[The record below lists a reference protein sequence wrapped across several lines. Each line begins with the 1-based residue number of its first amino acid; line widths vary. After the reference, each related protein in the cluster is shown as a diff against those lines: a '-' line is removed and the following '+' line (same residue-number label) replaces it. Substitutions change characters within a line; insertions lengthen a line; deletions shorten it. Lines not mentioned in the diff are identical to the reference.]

1 MKIRFNFEGH
11 YHIVLWLCLLFTSS
25 TFALEQ
31 KYHEFVLPV
40 IAAFADHDK
49 PVIAALIR
57 YPLKRRYPIPDI
69 KNEAEFINRFDEVF
83 NDELVAVIA
92 SSKIDT
98 DWDKVGWRGI
108 MLNNGVM
115 WVDTDGKIIAVNT
128 QNTKEQALAKSL
140 IEQGKQSLHS
150 SINTFKKPI
159 LDWKTAN
166 YHIRVDDLGDGN
178 YRYAVWGINKKPSDK
193 PDMVLLN
200 GDITFEGS
208 GGNHHYTFKN
218 GRYSY
223 VLHVTIIGCDTSPP
237 GWLEVYKDDERLL
250 FENVISTH

>member
-1 MKIRFNFEGH
+1 MKFIN
-11 YHIVLWLCLLFTSS
+11 HIVLCLSLLFTLN

-40 IAAFADHDK
+40 IAAFESDDK
-49 PVIAALIR
+49 AAIASLVY

-69 KNEAEFINRFDEVF
+69 KDEAELINRFDEVF
-83 NDELVAVIA
+83 NNELVAVIA
-92 SSKIDT
+92 GSNINT
-98 DWDKVGWRGI
+98 DWEKVGWRGI

-115 WVDTDGKIIAVNT
+115 WVDTDGRIIAINT
-128 QNTKEQALAKSL
+128 QNAKEEALAKSL
-140 IEQGKQSLHS
+140 IEQGKQSLHA
-150 SINTFKKPI
+150 SINTFEKPV

-223 VLHVTIIGCDTSPP
+223 VLQVTIIGCDTSPP

-250 FENVISTH
+250 FEDVISTH

>member
-1 MKIRFNFEGH
+1 MKFLSCTAL
-11 YHIVLWLCLLFTSS
+11 YLALLFTSN

-31 KYHEFVLPV
+31 KYHESVLPV
-40 IAAFADHDK
+40 IAAFKTQDK
-49 PVIAALIR
+49 TAIAAYIR
-57 YPLKRRYPIPDI
+57 YPLKRQYPLPDI

-83 NDELVAVIA
+83 DDELVAAIG
-92 SSKIDT
+92 SSNINT
-98 DWDKVGWRGI
+98 DWEKVGWRGI

-140 IEQGKQSLHS
+140 IEDDKQSLHA
-150 SINTFKKPI
+150 SINTFEKPV
-159 LDWKTAN
+159 LNWKTAN
-166 YHIRVDDLGDGN
+166 YHVRVDDLGEHN
-178 YRYAVWGINKKPSDK
+178 FRYAVWGINKKPSDK

-223 VLHVTIIGCDTSPP
+223 VLQVTIIGCDTSPP

-250 FENVISTH
+250 SEDVISTH

>member
-1 MKIRFNFEGH
+1 MKHLN
-11 YHIVLWLCLLFTSS
+11 HILLCLSLLFTSS

-40 IAAFADHDK
+40 IAAFESDDK
-49 PVIAALIR
+49 PAIATLIR

-83 NDELVAVIA
+83 NDELIAVIA
-92 SSKIDT
+92 SSNINT

-115 WVDTDGKIIAVNT
+115 WVDTEGKIIAVNT

-140 IEQGKQSLHS
+140 IEQGKQSLHAN
-150 SINTFKKPI
+150 INTFEKPV
-159 LDWKTAN
+159 LDWKTAK
-166 YHIRVDDLGDGN
+166 YHIRVDDLGEHN
-178 YRYAVWGINKKPSDK
+178 FRYAVWGINKKLSDK
-193 PDMVLLN
+193 SSMALLN

-208 GGNHHYTFKN
+208 GGNYHYTFKN
-218 GRYSY
+218 CRYSY
-223 VLHVTIIGCDTSPP
+223 VLQVAIIGCYYITA
-237 GWLEVYKDDERLL
+237 GWL
-250 FENVISTH
+250 

>member
-1 MKIRFNFEGH
+1 MS
-11 YHIVLWLCLLFTSS
+11 WLFLLFTTN
-25 TFALEQ
+25 TFGLEQ

-40 IAAFADHDK
+40 IAAFEGDDK
-49 PVIAALIR
+49 PAIAALIR

-92 SSKIDT
+92 SSNIKT
-98 DWDKVGWRGI
+98 DWEKVGWRGI

-128 QNTKEQALAKSL
+128 QNTKEQTLAKSL
-140 IEQGKQSLHS
+140 IEDDKQSLHS
-150 SINTFKKPI
+150 SINNFEKPV

-178 YRYAVWGINKKPSDK
+178 YRYVVWGINKKPSDK
-193 PDMVLLN
+193 PDMVLFN
-200 GDITFEGS
+200 GDVTVSGT

-223 VLHVTIIGCDTSPP
+223 ILHVTIVGCDTSPP
-237 GWLEVYKDDERLL
+237 GWLEVYKDDEKLL
-250 FENVISTH
+250 SEDVISTH

>member
-1 MKIRFNFEGH
+1 MKFIN
-11 YHIVLWLCLLFTSS
+11 HIVFCLSLLFTSN

-31 KYHEFVLPV
+31 KYHEFILPV
-40 IAAFADHDK
+40 IAAFEGDDK
-49 PVIAALIR
+49 AAIASLVY

-69 KNEAEFINRFDEVF
+69 KDEAELINRFDEVF
-83 NDELVAVIA
+83 DDELTAVIA
-92 SSKIDT
+92 SSNIDT
-98 DWDKVGWRGI
+98 DWDSVGWRGI

-128 QNTKEQALAKSL
+128 QNAKEQALAKSL
-140 IEQGKQSLHS
+140 IEQGKQSLHA
-150 SINTFKKPI
+150 SINTFEKPV

-166 YHIRVDDLGDGN
+166 YHIRVDHLGDHN
-178 YRYAVWGINKKPSDK
+178 FRYAVWGIDKKPSDK

-208 GGNHHYTFKN
+208 GGNHNYTFKN

-223 VLHVTIIGCDTSPP
+223 VLQVTIIGCDTSPP
-237 GWLEVYKDDERLL
+237 GWIEVYKGDELL
-250 FENVISTH
+250 LAEDVISAH

>member
-1 MKIRFNFEGH
+1 MKFIN
-11 YHIVLWLCLLFTSS
+11 HIALCLSLLFTSN

-40 IAAFADHDK
+40 IAAFESDDK
-49 PVIAALIR
+49 AAIASLVY

-83 NDELVAVIA
+83 DDELVAVIG
-92 SSKIDT
+92 SSNINT
-98 DWDKVGWRGI
+98 DWESGGWRGI

-140 IEQGKQSLHS
+140 IEQGKQSLHA
-150 SINTFKKPI
+150 SINTFEKPV

-166 YHIRVDDLGDGN
+166 YHVRVDDLGEHN
-178 YRYAVWGINKKPSDK
+178 FRYAVWGINKKPSDK

-223 VLHVTIIGCDTSPP
+223 VLQVTIIGCDTSPP

-250 FENVISTH
+250 SEDVMSTH

>member
-1 MKIRFNFEGH
+1 MK
-11 YHIVLWLCLLFTSS
+11 HINHILLFLSLLFTSN

-40 IAAFADHDK
+40 IAAFESDDK
-49 PVIAALIR
+49 AAIASLVY

-69 KNEAEFINRFDEVF
+69 KDEAELINRFDEVF

-92 SSKIDT
+92 SSNINT

-115 WVDTDGKIIAVNT
+115 WVDTEGKIIAVNT
-128 QNTKEQALAKSL
+128 QNTKEQALAKRL
-140 IEQGKQSLHS
+140 IEQGKQSLHA
-150 SINTFKKPI
+150 SINTFEKPV

-166 YHIRVDDLGDGN
+166 YHIRVDDLGDHN
-178 YRYAVWGINKKPSDK
+178 YRYAVWNIDKRAMDK
-193 PDMVLLN
+193 PDMVLFN
-200 GDITFEGS
+200 GDVTVSGT

-223 VLHVTIIGCDTSPP
+223 ILHVTIIGCDTSPP
-237 GWLEVYKDDERLL
+237 GWLEVYKDDEQLL
-250 FENVISTH
+250 SEDVMSTH

>member
-1 MKIRFNFEGH
+1 MKYLSQI
-11 YHIVLWLCLLFTSS
+11 LLCLSLLFTSS

-40 IAAFADHDK
+40 ITAFAAHDK
-49 PVIAALIR
+49 STIAALIS
-57 YPLKRRYPIPDI
+57 YPLKRQYPIPDI

-83 NDELVAVIA
+83 DDELVAVIA
-92 SSKIDT
+92 SSNIDT
-98 DWDKVGWRGI
+98 DWEGGGWRGT

-115 WVDTDGKIIAVNT
+115 WIDADGKIIGINHQTA
-128 QNTKEQALAKSL
+128 KEQVFAKRL
-140 IEQGKQSLHS
+140 IEQDKQSLHS
-150 SINTFKKPI
+150 SVNNFEKPV

-166 YHIRVDDLGDGN
+166 YHIRVDDLGDHN

-193 PDMVLLN
+193 PDMVLIN

-223 VLHVTIIGCDTSPP
+223 ILHVIIIGCDTSPP

-250 FENVISTH
+250 FEDVISTL

>member
-1 MKIRFNFEGH
+1 MKYIN
-11 YHIVLWLCLLFTSS
+11 HILLCLSLLFTSN
-25 TFALEQ
+25 TFALDQ
-31 KYHEFVLPV
+31 KYQESVLPV
-40 IAAFADHDK
+40 ITAFADHDK
-49 PVIAALIR
+49 PAIAALIS
-57 YPLKRRYPIPDI
+57 YPLKRQYPIPDI

-83 NDELVAVIA
+83 DDELVKVIA
-92 SSKIDT
+92 SSNIDT

-115 WVDTDGKIIAVNT
+115 WIDTDGKIIAVNT

-140 IEQGKQSLHS
+140 IEHDKQSLHA
-150 SINTFKKPI
+150 SINTFEKPV

-166 YHIRVDDLGDGN
+166 YHIRVDDLGAHN

-223 VLHVTIIGCDTSPP
+223 VLQVTIIGCDTSPP

-250 FENVISTH
+250 FEDVISTH

>member
-1 MKIRFNFEGH
+1 MKFIN
-11 YHIVLWLCLLFTSS
+11 HIVFCLSLLFTSN

-31 KYHEFVLPV
+31 KYHEFILPV
-40 IAAFADHDK
+40 IAAFEGDDK
-49 PVIAALIR
+49 AAIASLVY

-69 KNEAEFINRFDEVF
+69 KDEAELINRFDEVF
-83 NDELVAVIA
+83 DDELTAVIA
-92 SSKIDT
+92 SSNIDT
-98 DWDKVGWRGI
+98 DWDSVGWRGI

-128 QNTKEQALAKSL
+128 QNAKEQALAKSL
-140 IEQGKQSLHS
+140 IKQGKQSLHA
-150 SINTFKKPI
+150 SINTFEKPV

-166 YHIRVDDLGDGN
+166 YHIRVDDLGDHN
-178 YRYAVWGINKKPSDK
+178 FRYAVWGIDKKPSDK

-208 GGNHHYTFKN
+208 GGNHNYTFKN

-223 VLHVTIIGCDTSPP
+223 VLQVTIIGCDTSPP
-237 GWLEVYKDDERLL
+237 GWLEVYKGDELL
-250 FENVISTH
+250 LAEDVISAH

>member
-11 YHIVLWLCLLFTSS
+11 NHIVLWLCLLFTSS

-40 IAAFADHDK
+40 IAAFESDDK
-49 PVIAALIR
+49 AAIASLVY

-92 SSKIDT
+92 SSNINT
-98 DWDKVGWRGI
+98 DWEKVGWRGI

-115 WVDTDGKIIAVNT
+115 WVDTEGKIIAVNT

-140 IEQGKQSLHS
+140 IEDDKQSLHA
-150 SINTFKKPI
+150 SINTFEKPV
-159 LDWKTAN
+159 LNWKTAN
-166 YHIRVDDLGDGN
+166 YHVRVNDLGEHN
-178 YRYAVWGINKKPSDK
+178 FRYAVWGINKKPSDK

-223 VLHVTIIGCDTSPP
+223 VLQVTIMC
-237 GWLEVYKDDERLL
+237 YK
-250 FENVISTH
+250 

>member
-1 MKIRFNFEGH
+1 MKFLNHVAVF
-11 YHIVLWLCLLFTSS
+11 LSLLFTSH

-31 KYHEFVLPV
+31 KYHESVLPV
-40 IAAFADHDK
+40 IAAFKAHDK
-49 PVIAALIR
+49 TAIAALIR

-69 KNEAEFINRFDEVF
+69 KDEAELINRFDEVF

-92 SSKIDT
+92 GSNINT
-98 DWDKVGWRGI
+98 DWEKVGWRGI

-115 WVDTDGKIIAVNT
+115 WVDTDGRIIAINT
-128 QNTKEQALAKSL
+128 QNAKEEALAKSL
-140 IEQGKQSLHS
+140 IEQGKQSLHA
-150 SINTFKKPI
+150 SINTFEKPV

-178 YRYAVWGINKKPSDK
+178 YRYAVWNIDKRAKDK
-193 PDMVLLN
+193 PDMVLFN
-200 GDITFEGS
+200 GDVTVSGT
-208 GGNHHYTFKN
+208 GGNHYYTFKN

-223 VLHVTIIGCDTSPP
+223 ILHVTIIGCDTSPP

-250 FENVISTH
+250 FEDVISTH